1 MKLLFHPATVTLG
14 CILLV
19 SSTAA
24 STAGRTAIDPWDI
37 YHPLDEGLW
46 VDASRRTSRLSSLQ
60 SRNNRK
66 NECKHQ
72 GRENNNNSK
81 FDELLEED
89 IMVDAKFKG
98 LRNDLRMAE
107 IDSLRLFS
115 RTPLP
120 VHAMQPMKYVIFS
133 KGQSALR
140 TVDEKD
146 RHLIQP
152 ETLFGLTS
160 HKNDNDN
167 NSNNKSEGN
176 VLHAHHYRVCAALL
190 LLRGYSDAAHEVL
203 LGVSLNNLE
212 EAEYAASHRGKT
224 DWAEKHPL
232 STAADIL
239 HAAIHRI
246 VEGNE
251 LGEGDQTGYD
261 NARYWLAGGPK
272 VLDAPASHPVREA
285 LVRIAREHTPK
296 CFKYTGIVA
305 GDNVEHRVLSGG
317 GKTRMVRVPCGQW
330 DDFKFLELCQ
340 KWADG
345 TLEKDLEDEV
355 ATLQRAEVILI
366 LRHEL
371 MECLRRSTDGAK

>member
-1 MKLLFHPATVTLG
+1 M
-14 CILLV
+14 LV
-19 SSTAA
+19 SSAAA
-24 STAGRTAIDPWDI
+24 STGGRASAIDPWDI

-46 VDASRRTSRLSSLQ
+46 VDASRRTSR
-60 SRNNRK
+60 RK
-66 NECKHQ
+66 NNEKK
-72 GRENNNNSK
+72 GRDNNTNIINSK
-81 FDELLEED
+81 VHDELLEED
-89 IMVDAKFKG
+89 IIVDAKFKG

-107 IDSLRLFS
+107 IDSLCFFS

-120 VHAMQPMKYVIFS
+120 ANVMQPMKYDIFS

-140 TVDEKD
+140 TVHERD

-152 ETLFGLTS
+152 ELLFGLTTS
-160 HKNDNDN
+160 HTNNDN
-167 NSNNKSEGN
+167 NDNKNECN

-190 LLRGYSDAAHEVL
+190 LLRGYADAAHEVL
-203 LGVSLNNLE
+203 LGVSLRNLE

-224 DWAEKHPL
+224 DWAERHPL

-296 CFKYTGIVA
+296 CYKYAGIVA

-317 GKTRMVRVPCGQW
+317 GMTRMVRVPCGQW

-340 KWADG
+340 EWADG

-355 ATLQRAEVILI
+355 ATLQRAEIILI

-371 MECLRRSTDGAK
+371 MECLRRSSA